1 MYHTLSSSLKLRT
14 THLVLA
20 ALVLDTVGVPGL
32 STGRSCIG
40 GAALMSTVIWK
51 TFQILRKSKNTPLY
65 WILFSLKNSTC
76 IPTYKSFN
84 KYPQNCKSLK
94 PHRVLL
100 CFQILMTWYCV
111 KTDLPHY
118 WTTRTGH
125 RNKWSLSGE
134 LQHSL
139 GFSYFWTQTPLGYP

>member
-1 MYHTLSSSLKLRT
+1 MLENVSIFKWFKIGTKIPVVIDKLTHVHHTLSSSLKLRT

-40 GAALMSTVIWK
+40 GAAFMSTVICK
-51 TFQILRKSKNTPLY
+51 TFQILRKSKNTPQY

-94 PHRVLL
+94 PHSFIVFSNIDDLVLCKDRL
-100 CFQILMTWYCV
+100 TTL
-111 KTDLPHY
+111 LNNSY
-118 WTTRTGH
+118 WP
-125 RNKWSLSGE
+125 S
-134 LQHSL
+134 
-139 GFSYFWTQTPLGYP
+139 